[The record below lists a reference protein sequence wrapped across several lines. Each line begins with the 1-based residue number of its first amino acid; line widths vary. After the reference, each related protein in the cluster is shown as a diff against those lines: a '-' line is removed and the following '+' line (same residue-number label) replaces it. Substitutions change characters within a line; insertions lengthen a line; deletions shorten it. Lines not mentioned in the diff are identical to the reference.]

1 MKPQLVLSL
10 LVLSASLMFGCKQ
23 KSNKDGAS
31 DADRQALEQEKKS
44 LEDQKTQVAADKANV
59 DAQRAAVEAE
69 RKKLEEE
76 KAKNPPAIPA
86 GTTTPAANT
95 YSCAVDRPY
104 GSTTTIPS
112 LPNFPLPGNTSGQR
126 EVGCNE
132 RVNGGD
138 QANQQAACNNAN
150 RPQQGRN
157 TLWIVGACPAT
168 VFNQTKV
175 GGCRKTEGLNIVDTW
190 WWYTPYAIP
199 NIQSKCAKEGRTYV
213 SP

>member
-10 LVLSASLMFGCKQ
+10 LVLSASLTFACKQ
-23 KSNKDGAS
+23 KSNNNGAS
-31 DADRQALEQEKKS
+31 DAERQAFEQEKQS
-44 LEDQKTQVAADKANV
+44 IEDQKTQIAADKANV

-69 RKKLEEE
+69 RKKLEAD
-76 KAKNPPAIPA
+76 KAAANPAPIPA
-86 GTTTPAANT
+86 PANT
-95 YSCAVDRPY
+95 FSCAVDRPY
-104 GSTTTIPS
+104 GSSTVSIPG
-112 LPNFPLPGNTSGQR
+112 LPNFPLPGNTNSQR

-132 RVNGGD
+132 RTNGND
-138 QANQQAACNNAN
+138 QANQQAACANAH

-157 TLWIVGACPAT
+157 TQWFAGACPAT

-175 GGCRKTEGLNIVDTW
+175 GGCRKTEGQNTVDTW